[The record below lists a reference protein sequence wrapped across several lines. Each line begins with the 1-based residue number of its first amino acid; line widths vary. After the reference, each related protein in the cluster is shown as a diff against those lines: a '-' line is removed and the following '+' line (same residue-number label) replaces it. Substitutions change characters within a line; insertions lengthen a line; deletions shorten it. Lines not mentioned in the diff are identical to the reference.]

1 MKIIQIA
8 AIENTHLK
16 LLKNLNETSVRSG
29 FEVHCISSKSTE
41 NNDVIKQGVKF
52 HEVEI
57 NRKINPIKNIKSIF
71 KLVKIIK
78 KVNPD
83 IVHVHTPVAAVLGRI
98 AAKIAKVPKI
108 IYTAHGFYF
117 HDGMSKKKYTLFFYI
132 EKFIGR
138 YFTDYILTQSKEDF
152 DIAVNNNFLKKKNNN
167 NYYHI
172 SNGIDI
178 DSQFNPLKIEEDNL
192 NILKNNLKIKEND
205 TVITFIGRL
214 VEEKGILD
222 FLDSYQKIKSKNIK
236 YIVIGDVH
244 ESERDL
250 ATINKLNKYKNNK
263 NIIFTGKVNNVNEY
277 LSISDIFCLPSYRE
291 GMPRSIIEA
300 MAMQN
305 AVIATDIR
313 GSREEVEDGKTGFLV
328 PIKSSK
334 FIANKIDELAS
345 NNNLLNYFKVNG
357 YKKAKKYYN
366 EKIVV
371 DKQLAIFN
379 KK

>member
-1 MKIIQIA
+1 M
-8 AIENTHLK
+8 
-16 LLKNLNETSVRSG
+16 
-29 FEVHCISSKSTE
+29 
-41 NNDVIKQGVKF
+41 
-52 HEVEI
+52 
-57 NRKINPIKNIKSIF
+57 
-71 KLVKIIK
+71 
-78 KVNPD
+78 
-83 IVHVHTPVAAVLGRI
+83 
-98 AAKIAKVPKI
+98 
-108 IYTAHGFYF
+108 
-117 HDGMSKKKYTLFFYI
+117 
-132 EKFIGR
+132 
-138 YFTDYILTQSKEDF
+138 
-152 DIAVNNNFLKKKNNN
+152 
-167 NYYHI
+167 
-172 SNGIDI
+172 
-178 DSQFNPLKIEEDNL
+178 
-192 NILKNNLKIKEND
+192 KIKEND